1 MTFQIIAFIISVMN
15 TLESVH
21 QRLEN
26 IKRETDTGV
35 EFWMAREI
43 QSVLGYDK
51 FDNFEN
57 VIQRAITACASS
69 EQESAKH
76 FLETRKKVAI
86 GSGAQVM
93 RKDYFLSRYAC
104 YLIAM
109 NGDTA
114 KPHIGIAQTY
124 FAVKTREQEVSE
136 QQGRLDW
143 REKVKQATK
152 ELTSAANAAGVKHFG
167 WFHEAGYRGLYNMP
181 LAAIKQR
188 KGLAEGDNL
197 FDHSGLTELAA
208 NAFRAT
214 QTKEALKAR
223 QVRSETK
230 ANETHFEIGQTVRKT
245 MEAIGGTMPENLRA
259 QPSIKRIAARKEK
272 QLISPPKEIS
282 LPGIDD
288 AIV

>member
-1 MTFQIIAFIISVMN
+1 MRKKLTVFIIAFTMSTMN

-21 QRLEN
+21 QQLEMV
-26 IKRETDTGV
+26 RHETDTGV
-35 EFWMAREI
+35 EFWKAREI
-43 QSVLGYDK
+43 QSILGYDK

-57 VIQRAITACASS
+57 VILRAIESCGSS
-69 EQESAKH
+69 GKEPRHH
-76 FLETRKKVAI
+76 FLETGKKVAI
-86 GSGAQVM
+86 GSGAQVV
-93 RKDYFLSRYAC
+93 RKDYYLDRFAC
-104 YLIAM
+104 YLVAM
-109 NGDTA
+109 NGDTSKTA
-114 KPHIGIAQTY
+114 VGLAQTY
-124 FAVKTREQEVSE
+124 FAVKTREQEISD
-136 QQGRLDW
+136 QQGRLEW

-188 KGLAEGDNL
+188 KGLADGDSL

-223 QVRSETK
+223 GVKSEIK

-245 MEAIGGTMPENLRA
+245 IEAIGGTMPENLPA
-259 QPSIKRIAARKEK
+259 QPSIKKLASKKQK
-272 QLISPPKEIS
+272 QLILPP
-282 LPGIDD
+282 P
-288 AIV
+288 AV